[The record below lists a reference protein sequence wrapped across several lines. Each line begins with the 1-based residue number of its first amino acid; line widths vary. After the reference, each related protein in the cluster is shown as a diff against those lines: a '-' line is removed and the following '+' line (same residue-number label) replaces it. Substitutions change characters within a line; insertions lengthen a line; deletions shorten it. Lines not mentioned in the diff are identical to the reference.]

1 VVDRIWQGLGSGEIK
16 ENSIMAKSNM
26 LQNWYHNGITVGQ
39 RRLLWIVSVL
49 LIMVFG
55 VGLIPLAF
63 LLYLHLGEHSS
74 EKSSLDHFKNPFE
87 E

>member
-1 VVDRIWQGLGSGEIK
+1 VEEK

-26 LQNWYHNGITVGQ
+26 LQNWYHTSITVGQ

-55 VGLIPLAF
+55 IGLIPLAF
-63 LLYLHLGEHSS
+63 LLYLHLGVHSA
-74 EKSSLDHFKNPFE
+74 EKPSRDFLRNPFE